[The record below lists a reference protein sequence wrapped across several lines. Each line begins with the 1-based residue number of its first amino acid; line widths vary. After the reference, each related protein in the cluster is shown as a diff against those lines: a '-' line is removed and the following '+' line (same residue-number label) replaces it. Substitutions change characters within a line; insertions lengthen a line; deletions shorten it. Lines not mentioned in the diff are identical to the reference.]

1 MNTINCPDSQAAYAL
16 QKQQS
21 TILQQVKS
29 RLIEMP
35 ENVIKLKQILSRRID
50 HNGNKER
57 CSVVLSCLEM
67 DSISKIAKIH

>member
-29 RLIEMP
+29 RLIKMP
-35 ENVIKLKQILSRRID
+35 
-50 HNGNKER
+50 
-57 CSVVLSCLEM
+57 
-67 DSISKIAKIH
+67 

>member
-35 ENVIKLKQILSRRID
+35 ENVIKLKQILSRRIV

-57 CSVVLSCLEM
+57 YSVVISCLEM
-67 DSISKIAKIH
+67 DYICKIAKLH

>member
-29 RLIEMP
+29 RLIKMP

-50 HNGNKER
+50 HNGKER

-67 DSISKIAKIH
+67 ASISKIAKIH